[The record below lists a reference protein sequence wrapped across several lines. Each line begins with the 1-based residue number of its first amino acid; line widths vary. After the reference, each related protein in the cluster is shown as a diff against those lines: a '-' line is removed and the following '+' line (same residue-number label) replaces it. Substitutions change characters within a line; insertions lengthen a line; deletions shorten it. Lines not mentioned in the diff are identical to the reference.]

1 MRAMTESLAQATPY
15 AHPTRSEIRIES
27 VLHALAD
34 PVRLLF
40 IRELA
45 QRGCEGAPCGAIELP
60 VTKSTRTHHLRIL
73 REAGV
78 INMRPE
84 GTARISTLRRDD
96 LNALYPGLL
105 DGILN
110 APQ

>member
-1 MRAMTESLAQATPY
+1 MSVMTDSLA
-15 AHPTRSEIRIES
+15 HPARSEIRIES

-40 IRELA
+40 VRELA
-45 QRGCEGAPCGAIELP
+45 RCGCEGAPCGSIELP

-78 INMRPE
+78 ISMRPE
-84 GTARISTLRRDD
+84 GTARISTLRRED
-96 LNALYPGLL
+96 LDTLYPGLL
-105 DGILN
+105 DSILT
-110 APQ
+110 AAH

>member
-1 MRAMTESLAQATPY
+1 MGVMADPLP
-15 AHPTRSEIRIES
+15 HPTREEIQIES

-34 PVRLLF
+34 PIRLRF
-40 IRELA
+40 VRELA
-45 QRGCEGAPCGAIELP
+45 KLGCEGAPCGSIDLP

-78 INMRPE
+78 INVRPE
-84 GTARISTLRRDD
+84 GTSRISTLRRDD

-105 DGILN
+105 DSVL
-110 APQ
+110 AAAR

>member
-1 MRAMTESLAQATPY
+1 MGVVTESLP
-15 AHPTRSEIRIES
+15 HPARSDIRIES

-34 PVRLLF
+34 PIRLRF
-40 IRELA
+40 VRELA
-45 QRGCEGAPCGAIELP
+45 ARGCDGAPCGSIELP

-78 INMRPE
+78 IHLRPE

-96 LNALYPGLL
+96 LDALYPGLL
-105 DGILN
+105 NSILT
-110 APQ
+110 AAH